1 MHVLS
6 DLGQSVHHIH
16 REEIVTLRL
25 PAASQRLAR
34 TGLEWGD
41 ACSLMTPAF
50 WAVQS
55 WMWQLEEPE
64 HYRLGRTIE
73 EEVIACLL
81 GGHGIP
87 AEVGLAA
94 YHRLRHVWRRS
105 PERLKNADDVAHL
118 LADPLEVGGRAVR
131 YRFVAQKAQY
141 VSQALQRL
149 PEIDM
154 DQSDR
159 ELRDALCTLKGVG
172 PKTASWIVRNWKGSD
187 EVAIL
192 DIHLLRACREL
203 GLFGP
208 ELGVERHY
216 YEIEAAFVNFALDI
230 GAKAS
235 ILDSVIWMAFR
246 SANRIARSAQLHRP
260 AAKPRHSQLR
270 LALH

>member
-1 MHVLS
+1 M
-6 DLGQSVHHIH
+6 
-16 REEIVTLRL
+16 TLRL
-25 PAASQRLAR
+25 PAASHRLAR
-34 TGLEWGD
+34 TRLEWGD

-64 HYRLGRTIE
+64 HYRLGRTLE
-73 EEVIACLL
+73 EEVMACLL

-94 YHRLRHVWRRS
+94 YRRLREVWKRS
-105 PERLKNADDVAHL
+105 PERLEDADEVGHL
-118 LADPLEVGGRAVR
+118 LAEPLEVGGRAVR

-141 VSQALQRL
+141 VSQALRQL
-149 PEIDM
+149 PEIDL
-154 DQSDR
+154 DQGDR
-159 ELRDALCTLKGVG
+159 DLRDSLCTLKGVG
-172 PKTASWIVRNWKGSD
+172 PKTASWIVRNWRGSD

-203 GLFGP
+203 GLLGA
-208 ELGVERHY
+208 ELAVERHY
-216 YEIEAAFVNFALDI
+216 YEIEAAFVDFALDI

-246 SANRIARSAQLHRP
+246 SANRIARSAPPHGP
-260 AAKPRHSQLR
+260 AAKPSQGQLC